1 MITEH
6 LKSAVIPQS
15 VTHIGMEAFRGS
27 GITTVQLPNSI
38 SAIEARAFYLCPN
51 LTEVS
56 AYGPASSNHPDAV
69 IKEHCFVGCP
79 NLARFEI
86 PQSISILGQGLITG
100 NQKVHTLTIPARVTR
115 IDFSAFDNTG
125 IKEVIVEAL
134 TPPATSEG
142 EWYGFPETITSIS
155 VPAQAVE
162 AYKTAEGWKKFADK
176 IKARS

>member
-1 MITEH
+1 MMTEH

-38 SAIEARAFYLCPN
+38 SHHRGTRLLPMLQPDGSIRIRSCLKH
-51 LTEVS
+51 
-56 AYGPASSNHPDAV
+56 HPDAV
-69 IKEHCFVGCP
+69 IKEHCLVGCP

-134 TPPATSEG
+134 TPPATSEANG
-142 EWYGFPETITSIS
+142 TDFRKP
-155 VPAQAVE
+155 
-162 AYKTAEGWKKFADK
+162 
-176 IKARS
+176 